1 MLLFSRRCIKETIEN
16 PRTDLSCELKP
27 ETGLVFGKSPKPY
40 SRRSKGHLDRGFHR
54 GHSWTNIHP
63 TPVPQQYNRA
73 LRRCHVGFDPPK
85 AIREPINRSTGPKIP
100 IEQIKGTK
108 QIDPPTCKQIPGGIK
123 IHKLKILLYS
133 NV

>member
-1 MLLFSRRCIKETIEN
+1 MLLFRRRCIKETIEN

-63 TPVPQQYNRA
+63 HPRSATNWYQKWGTISETVDTSNTPA
-73 LRRCHVGFDPPK
+73 WK
-85 AIREPINRSTGPKIP
+85 EIRETTQS
-100 IEQIKGTK
+100 
-108 QIDPPTCKQIPGGIK
+108 C
-123 IHKLKILLYS
+123 
-133 NV
+133 

>member
-1 MLLFSRRCIKETIEN
+1 MLLFRRRCIKETIEN

-63 TPVPQQYNRA
+63 TPVPQ
-73 LRRCHVGFDPPK
+73 HSFPFVF
-85 AIREPINRSTGPKIP
+85 
-100 IEQIKGTK
+100 
-108 QIDPPTCKQIPGGIK
+108 K
-123 IHKLKILLYS
+123 IHPLFFACHWISFAFLLYDRRICTHS
-133 NV
+133 VDISLTYSFR